1 MYVNREYN
9 EYCYMIIKRKS
20 FENTFHFLFFRRLVD
35 YINAKSGEGTGGR
48 GEGEEERVLFFYNT
62 VAVFFF
68 LSYVR

>member
-35 YINAKSGEGTGGR
+35 CINAQSGEGTGG
-48 GEGEEERVLFFYNT
+48 GKGEEERVLFF
-62 VAVFFF
+62 
-68 LSYVR
+68 L